1 MYLKSRRFL
10 VGRNGILPVAAPF
23 HVRGRTLVLGVD
35 PRLLLAAMV
44 WLRRCRREI

>member
-23 HVRGRTLVLGVD
+23 HARGRTLVLGVD
-35 PRLLLAAMV
+35 PRLLLTSAV
-44 WLRRCRREI
+44 WLRRYRWEI